1 LVDRLNNSNE
11 DAGERGNDGVIAPW
25 PFIKGATEAE
35 VPYHNSIISHF
46 MVYKDR
52 LETNL
57 LQLFAHAE
65 ISEWI
70 SAIFVIIS
78 EVNIVAQQKQT

>member
-1 LVDRLNNSNE
+1 
-11 DAGERGNDGVIAPW
+11 
-25 PFIKGATEAE
+25 
-35 VPYHNSIISHF
+35 